1 LDACAV
7 CDLNA
12 CAGELP
18 LRERLYLD
26 EHWRVSH
33 GWSSLPGWLCIAPRE
48 HVERFAELDPAAAA
62 SLGPLLR
69 AASLALERVVRCEKT
84 YVILFAEKPGF
95 HHLHVHVVPRMAS
108 FDESQRGPGA
118 FQFLNA
124 PESEWVREAERE
136 RLARE
141 IGAAIVLELPA

>member
-1 LDACAV
+1 M
-7 CDLNA
+7 
-12 CAGELP
+12 
-18 LRERLYLD
+18 
-26 EHWRVSH
+26 
-33 GWSSLPGWLCIAPRE
+33 
-48 HVERFAELDPAAAA
+48 
-62 SLGPLLR
+62 
-69 AASLALERVVRCEKT
+69 RCEKT